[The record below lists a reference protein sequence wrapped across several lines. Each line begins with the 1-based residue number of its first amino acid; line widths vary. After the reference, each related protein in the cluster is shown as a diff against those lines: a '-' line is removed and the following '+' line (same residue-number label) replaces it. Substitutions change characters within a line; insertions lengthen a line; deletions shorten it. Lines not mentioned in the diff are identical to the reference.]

1 MILLQALESVCDAN
15 TASVVF
21 CARYAAEL
29 IKEIQQ
35 TVQGSINQ
43 ALEAS
48 FSSSEALK
56 ERREGCSIFH
66 HCIPRLA
73 YSQIQRVA
81 KIYTIIYCYLQ

>member
-15 TASVVF
+15 TALVVF
-21 CARYAAEL
+21 CARGATEL

-35 TVQGSINQ
+35 SVQGSINQ

-56 ERREGCSIFH
+56 ERREGCFVFH
-66 HCIPRLA
+66 HCIPRLG
-73 YSQIQRVA
+73 
-81 KIYTIIYCYLQ
+81 L